1 MIKCLDHQDL
11 SLYLRKRASVLVG
24 VLSSG
29 ADLLYEVRPR
39 RAGGLVVCKGLWESE
54 GL

>member
-1 MIKCLDHQDL
+1 VRVLLGDQVFRSPRSFFVFEEAGKCA
-11 SLYLRKRASVLVG
+11 RG

-39 RAGGLVVCKGLWESE
+39 RAGGLVVCKGL
-54 GL
+54 